1 MSSNA
6 STNSRSSSEESLS
19 DAVSNLKPYD
29 WEPRRSASEVADL
42 MKKLP
47 LSSDTEDSSSEENA
61 EDKIGNTDWCRCG
74 CCRPMDTYTESLCCA
89 ETNDVPEEYF
99 EGM

>member
-6 STNSRSSSEESLS
+6 STNSRSSSEESLP
-19 DAVSNLKPYD
+19 DDLSNLKPYD

-42 MKKLP
+42 MKNLS
-47 LSSDTEDSSSEENA
+47 LSSDTEDSSEENA
-61 EDKIGNTDWCRCG
+61 EDKRIGNTDWCG